1 MNQSMRLSV
10 LCCILLAASVV
21 AAQPV
26 TALPAP
32 TDLKRDGVEAEGDGK
47 PLILFFSFPGCQ
59 FCHVV
64 RQNYLSPLLRTED
77 ARRRPII
84 RELDITS
91 TVSVKGF
98 DGSPATHHAL
108 ARQYG
113 VRVAPTVLFVDAS
126 GKLLAQPIIGG
137 DVSGMYGGY
146 LDNGFSEARKK
157 MSADPAK

>member
-1 MNQSMRLSV
+1 MRLSL
-10 LCCILLAASVV
+10 LCCTLLAASVV

-26 TALPAP
+26 TPLPAP
-32 TDLKRDGVEAEGDGK
+32 SDLKGDGAEAERDGK
-47 PLILFFSFPGCQ
+47 PVILFFSFPGCQ

-77 ARRRPII
+77 VRQRPII

-91 TVSVKGF
+91 IVSVKGF
-98 DGSPATHHAL
+98 DGSPSTHRTL
-108 ARQYG
+108 AQQYG
-113 VRVAPTVLFVDAS
+113 IRVAPTVLFVDAR
-126 GKLLAQPIIGG
+126 GRLLVQPIIGG

-157 MSADPAK
+157 LSADPAK